1 MPVMCKNCGVRP
13 AKIHYTEIV
22 NHNVVNMD
30 LCIQC
35 AEEKGIDI
43 KEPGNFSLGDLAAG
57 VFDSVVDTQSDKI
70 GNVRCPRCGYDYS
83 DFKKVGRLGC
93 AECYRAFETQLLV
106 LLRQIHG
113 GTQHKGK
120 SPSQLGP
127 KAILRKELMD
137 LRDEL
142 VRAIEKE
149 EYEDAAR
156 IRDQIK
162 DLESEVEGA
171 DNADV

>member
-1 MPVMCKNCGVRP
+1 MPVMCRVCGKRP

-30 LCIQC
+30 LCLQC
-35 AEEKGIDI
+35 AEEKGIDV
-43 KEPGNFSLGDLAAG
+43 KEPGSFSLGDLAAG
-57 VFDSVVDTQSDKI
+57 VFDSVVDTQSEKI
-70 GNVRCPRCGYDYS
+70 GKVRCPRCGYDYS

-93 AECYRAFETQLLV
+93 AECYRAFESQLLV

-120 SPSQLGP
+120 SPSQVGP
-127 KAILRKELMD
+127 KAILRKELME
-137 LRDEL
+137 LRDGL
-142 VRAIEKE
+142 TRAIEKE

-156 IRDQIK
+156 IRDRIK
-162 DLESEVEGA
+162 ELSSEAEESDHA
-171 DNADV
+171 DG